1 LQKINQIMFTQ
12 VKINLSE
19 KLYLKDPE
27 SSDLGK
33 KILEKSIELIENIG
47 FEEFTFRKLGV
58 LIGSNE
64 SSIYRYFESK
74 HKLLL
79 YLSSLFWGFKEL
91 KMQYETHYIKD
102 SKEKLEYLLT
112 IIFEDLELNDLYN
125 YINVELLQKII
136 ISDFSKSYLTKN
148 VEQDNNEGYFLV
160 YKRVILLLSDA
171 IESYN
176 PNYLYPKSLSN
187 FIIDGVLH
195 QSFVNNHFKKI
206 TNIHNSQDQNKFIK
220 ELVFKTLA

>member
-1 LQKINQIMFTQ
+1 
-12 VKINLSE
+12 
-19 KLYLKDPE
+19 
-27 SSDLGK
+27 LGK

-112 IIFEDLELNDLYN
+112 IIFEDLELNELYD

-148 VEQDNNEGYFLV
+148 VDQDNNEGYFLV
-160 YKRVILLLSDA
+160 YKRVVLLLSDA

-176 PNYLYPKSLSN
+176 TTYLYPRSLAN
-187 FIIDGVLH
+187 FIIEGVLH

-206 TNIHNSQDQNKFIK
+206 TNIHNSQDQNNFIK

>member
-1 LQKINQIMFTQ
+1 MLTQ

-27 SSDLGK
+27 SSELGK
-33 KILEKSIELIENIG
+33 KILEKSIELIESIG
-47 FEEFTFRKLGV
+47 FEDFTFRKLGV

-79 YLSSLFWGFKEL
+79 YLSSLFWGFKEI
-91 KMQYETHYIKD
+91 KMQYETHNIKD
-102 SKEKLEYLLT
+102 PKEKLELLLT
-112 IIFEDLELNDLYN
+112 IIFEDLQLNELYH

-136 ISDFSKSYLTKN
+136 ISDFSKSYLTKK
-148 VEQDNNEGYFLV
+148 VDQHNNEGYFLV
-160 YKRVILLLSDA
+160 YKRVVLRLSDA
-171 IESYN
+171 IQAYN
-176 PNYLYPKSLSN
+176 QDYLYPKSLSN
-187 FIIDGVLH
+187 FIIEGVLH
-195 QSFVNNHFKKI
+195 QSFVNHHFKKI
-206 TNIHNSQDQNKFIK
+206 TNIHNSSDQNNFIK